1 MPYGSLENSD
11 KNTLPYL
18 GKELVVSSL
27 LSVLALL
34 LVGHLHVV
42 EAIKRPDAQKL
53 TPKEHKITTRIEKDR
68 ISAPHFTQVLP
79 HTGSPRRRTPRSRP
93 PPPPRPLP
101 PRPRRGAASRLTRR
115 AFTSRGKEEFRNFST
130 QNVLKNL
137 LHKKNIAGRRRNY
150 RSDWGTGRPARRE
163 SGRKPRGER
172 DDARANAGAAAAAVA
187 VAVADAIGGLKA

>member
-1 MPYGSLENSD
+1 MPYASPESSD

-27 LSVLALL
+27 LGVLALL

-53 TPKEHKITTRIEKDR
+53 TPKEHIITTRIEKER
-68 ISAPHFTQVLP
+68 ISASHFTQILP
-79 HTGSPRRRTPRSRP
+79 HTGSPRRQTPRSQ

-115 AFTSRGKEEFRNFST
+115 AFTSREKQEEF
-130 QNVLKNL
+130 
-137 LHKKNIAGRRRNY
+137 KKFIHPKRPQKPPRQEKHRRLAQEL
-150 RSDWGTGRPARRE
+150 P
-163 SGRKPRGER
+163 
-172 DDARANAGAAAAAVA
+172 
-187 VAVADAIGGLKA
+187 